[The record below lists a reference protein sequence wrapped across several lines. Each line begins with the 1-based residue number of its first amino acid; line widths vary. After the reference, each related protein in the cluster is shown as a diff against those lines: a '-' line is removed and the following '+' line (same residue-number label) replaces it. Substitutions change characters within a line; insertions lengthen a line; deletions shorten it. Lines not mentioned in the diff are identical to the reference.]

1 MGKADSGRTLY
12 RHFCGDCGSPIYSR
26 RETSPERMVVRAGT
40 IDDSSGMK
48 ITANIWTKSARPWS
62 WIDPATER
70 LPGNP
75 A

>member
-1 MGKADSGRTLY
+1 MPSPFTGGCL
-12 RHFCGDCGSPIYSR
+12 CGAIRYAVSAPI
-26 RETSPERMVVRAGT
+26 TGL
-40 IDDSSGMK
+40 
-48 ITANIWTKSARPWS
+48 S